1 MFSVSLSEAIASPAL
16 LVVGL
21 LLFAAMIITAY
32 AREELQTEP
41 GTTTVIALV
50 ICYVLAVMVWLDFES
65 LAVMLAIVTTS
76 LLYFKGKLRGITEKL
91 ERRDLISMLQFAV
104 LTFIVLPVLPN
115 RAYGPLRRT

>member
-1 MFSVSLSEAIASPAL
+1 
-16 LVVGL
+16 
-21 LLFAAMIITAY
+21 MIITAY
-32 AREELQTEP
+32 ARDELQTEP

-65 LAVMLAIVTTS
+65 LAVMRAIVTTS
-76 LLYFKGKLRGITEKL
+76 LLYFKAELRGITEKL